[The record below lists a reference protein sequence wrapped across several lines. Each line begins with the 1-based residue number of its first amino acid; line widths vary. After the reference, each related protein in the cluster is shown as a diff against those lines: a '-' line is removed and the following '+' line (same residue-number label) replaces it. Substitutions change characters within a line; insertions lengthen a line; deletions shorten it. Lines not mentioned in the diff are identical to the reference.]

1 MAAKINGDDVSDD
14 KLKILFG
21 FVLLM
26 ALIGLIVIIAL
37 GSVEEKT
44 SHGLMPLI
52 TTLSTIGGAF
62 ANWAFGKGKDS

>member
-1 MAAKINGDDVSDD
+1 MTDD

-21 FVLLM
+21 FVLLIALI
-26 ALIGLIVIIAL
+26 ALIGLIMVIAL
-37 GSVEEKT
+37 GHVEEST

-62 ANWAFGKGKDS
+62 ANWAFGKGKE